1 MFVIGK
7 VVKPQGIKGEVK
19 AEIITSF
26 PEHFEQLAHIYI
38 EQDDFVKYD
47 VEDSRLSDRFVFI
60 KFKEVQ
66 SRDEAERLRDKY
78 LYIPDEELFPLKDDE
93 FYHHQ
98 LIGLK
103 VFDQDNGY
111 LGVVKDIETYPL
123 NDFLSIESENKK
135 NYLIPVVKD
144 FIKEVDIKSQ
154 KVTVHVV
161 EGLLG

>member
-19 AEIITSF
+19 AQIITSF

-47 VEDSRLSDRFVFI
+47 VEDSRLSNKFVFI
-60 KFKEVQ
+60 KFKRVQ
-66 SRDEAERLRDKY
+66 SRDEAEKLRDKY
-78 LYIPDEELFPLKDDE
+78 LYIPDEELYPLQDDE

-98 LIGLK
+98 LKGLK
-103 VFDQDNGY
+103 VYDQDNSY

-123 NDFLSIESENKK
+123 NDFLSVESENKQ
-135 NYLIPVVKD
+135 NYLIPIVKD
-144 FIKEVDIKSQ
+144 FIKEIDIKSQ
-154 KVTVHVV
+154 KVTIHVV